1 MRFGDLDLQTAEI
14 IITDVQYRQMA
25 DRILNTSPIS
35 RRTGNKFLSDDFT
48 TKTITMNGYVISN
61 SASGLI
67 GVIDTMHKFLS
78 LPQKELS
85 IDADRVYIAT
95 CSKAEFP
102 ELNFT
107 RSVSPFT
114 LEFLSVNPFS
124 YGTNLNAGFV
134 LPSGILESTINIT
147 ISGTAYN
154 EPNLRL
160 TTASGA
166 GNAGITKMIISHLT
180 SGQEVVISG
189 AWSRN
194 VETVLNYDNATVTL
208 SGLLYDYTGSF
219 DNFPVGNNSIKI
231 TFEGSNNF
239 GVDGEISY
247 SPRFWF

>member
-1 MRFGDLDLQTAEI
+1 MRFGELNLQTAEI

-35 RRTGNKFLSDDFT
+35 RRAGNKFLSDDFT
-48 TKTITMNGYVISN
+48 TKTISMTGYVISN

-67 GVIDTMHKFLS
+67 GIIDNMHRYLA

-102 ELNFT
+102 ELNFS
-107 RSVSPFT
+107 RSVSPFN
-114 LEFLSVNPFS
+114 LEFLSVSPFS
-124 YGTNLNAGFV
+124 FGTNLNANFV
-134 LPSGILESTINIT
+134 LPSGVVDRTFSIT
-147 ISGTAYN
+147 ISGTAYA
-154 EPNLRL
+154 EPNLSL
-160 TTASGA
+160 TTFSGA
-166 GNAGITKMIISHLT
+166 GNAGITKMTIAHLT

-194 VETVLNYDNATVTL
+194 IETVLNYDNATVTL

-219 DNFPVGNNSIKI
+219 DNYPVGNNSIRI
-231 TFEGSNNF
+231 TFEGSNDF
-239 GVDGEISY
+239 GVEGEISY